1 MLTPALQ
8 QVTHALTQSV
18 MWISTTVSQFL
29 HVLIDR
35 YIRNIWNEMTVK
47 DEHVHIPNMRDSGV
61 QKL

>member
-1 MLTPALQ
+1 MLTPAIQ

-18 MWISTTVSQFL
+18 MWISTTSSQLL

-35 YIRNIWNEMTVK
+35 YIRNIWDKMTAK

>member
-18 MWISTTVSQFL
+18 MWIMTRVSQLL

-35 YIRNIWNEMTVK
+35 YIRNIWNEMTAK
-47 DEHVHIPNMRDSGV
+47 DEHVHIPNMHDSGV